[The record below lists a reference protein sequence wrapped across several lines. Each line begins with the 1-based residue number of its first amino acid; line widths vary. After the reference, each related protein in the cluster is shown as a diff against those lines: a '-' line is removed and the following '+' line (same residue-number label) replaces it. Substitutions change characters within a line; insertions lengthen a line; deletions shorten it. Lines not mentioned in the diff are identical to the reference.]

1 MAPCHP
7 ADDCVN
13 CVRAG
18 RVRRPVRFPVTRYQV
33 TGSKTPSS
41 SHRWGSSQTNT
52 PPRSLRVLAET
63 LTELG
68 GVMASNCPATTMAS
82 PMAVRFSP
90 MRTKPVAIA
99 VRPCKGSP
107 DGDKSSPTRA
117 TRSRLACTARSASS
131 SWLVGYPN
139 NARIPSTEWLIAP
152 PHFQRAGIPSAPRGP
167 YLCAA
172 ITHRRVKAVC
182 DWRYVAN
189 SNATKAS
196 AFRGSSWQWRLAV
209 RGSGLLNRSKRV
221 AGWRGIRTYTLGS
234 ASALSNTG
242 MSSWSLPRAEM

>member
-1 MAPCHP
+1 MLLGTLAPWRHATRLTIAWCAP
-7 ADDCVN
+7 GVW
-13 CVRAG
+13 
-18 RVRRPVRFPVTRYQV
+18 RRPVRFPVTRYQV

-52 PPRSLRVLAET
+52 LPRSLRVLAET

-68 GVMASNCPATTMAS
+68 GVMASNCPATTMTS
-82 PMAVRFSP
+82 PTAVQFSP

-99 VRPCKGSP
+99 VRTCKGSP

-152 PHFQRAGIPSAPRGP
+152 PHFQRAEGAVARRPR
-167 YLCAA
+167 C
-172 ITHRRVKAVC
+172 
-182 DWRYVAN
+182 
-189 SNATKAS
+189 
-196 AFRGSSWQWRLAV
+196 
-209 RGSGLLNRSKRV
+209 
-221 AGWRGIRTYTLGS
+221 S
-234 ASALSNTG
+234 ASPHT
-242 MSSWSLPRAEM
+242 